1 MELRVRS
8 LLRESGLC
16 RAHAGRDTL
25 LSLAARRKPC
35 PFKDSRVS
43 RDFSGKQEEV
53 SISNSKTGKPGSRKY
68 PRYPV
73 DMRIAVQIFRSGE
86 TTSLWGRSN
95 ELGEDGV
102 GGTLTGEL
110 EVGEVVS
117 MELSLPL
124 TAYPLK
130 LRALVR
136 YRIGLRHGFEF
147 LAISEQQR
155 DVLRRVC
162 ELLATG
168 MK

>member
-1 MELRVRS
+1 MPDRTK
-8 LLRESGLC
+8 
-16 RAHAGRDTL
+16 A
-25 LSLAARRKPC
+25 
-35 PFKDSRVS
+35 
-43 RDFSGKQEEV
+43 EV
-53 SISNSKTGKPGSRKY
+53 FISNSKPAKQSARRF

-86 TTSLWGRSN
+86 TTALWGRSS

-102 GGTLTGEL
+102 GGTLTVEL

-124 TAYPLK
+124 AAYPLK

-147 LAISEQQR
+147 LAINEQQR
-155 DVLRRVC
+155 DVLQRVC
-162 ELLATG
+162 EMLATG
-168 MK
+168 TK